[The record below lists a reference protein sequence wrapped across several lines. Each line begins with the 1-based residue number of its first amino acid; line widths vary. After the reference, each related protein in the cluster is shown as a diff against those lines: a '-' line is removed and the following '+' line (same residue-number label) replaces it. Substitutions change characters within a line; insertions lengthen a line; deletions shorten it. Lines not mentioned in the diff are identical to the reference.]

1 MNASTEMRT
10 ELKPVWCAGCG
21 DFGLLSALT
30 RRALPDLGLSPHE
43 TFIVSGIGCSS
54 RLPAYVNTY
63 GLNSLHGRAIPIA
76 RGAKLANERLT
87 VIAIGGDGD
96 FFSIGAGHLPHA
108 VRRNIDIT
116 CIMVNNFVY
125 ALTKGQTSPT
135 TPRLRRGEGHFL
147 SLRDYPPVDPILDV
161 VSYSVS
167 TGASLVAQGIATDV
181 PHLSGLIEEGI
192 RHRGFSFIS
201 VITECAT
208 FNPPGMFEA
217 VKGHATYLRE
227 GEPVELPESANGETW
242 LHDPTDVGLALRLAQ
257 TPVLEKPHLGVFFRG
272 TPEVVEEVPR

>member
-1 MNASTEMRT
+1 MNANADFRT
-10 ELKPVWCAGCG
+10 ELKPVWCPGCG
-21 DFGLLSALT
+21 CFGLLNALT
-30 RRALPDLGLSPHE
+30 RRVLPRLGVPPHE

-54 RLPAYVNTY
+54 RIPAYVDTY

-76 RGAKLANERLT
+76 QGAKLAREQLT

-125 ALTKGQTSPT
+125 ALTKGQISPT
-135 TPRLRRGEGHFL
+135 TPRWRRGEGAFL
-147 SLRDYPPVDPILDV
+147 SRENYPPVDPVLDV
-161 VSYSVS
+161 VSYSAS
-167 TGASLVAQGIATDV
+167 TQASLVAQGIATDV

-201 VITECAT
+201 VLAPCVT
-208 FNPPGMFEA
+208 FNPSGMFDAIREN
-217 VKGHATYLRE
+217 ATYLRE
-227 GEPVELPESANGETW
+227 GEPVEMPDSFGATSW
-242 LHDPTDVGLALRLAQ
+242 IHDPRDIDLALKLAEA
-257 TPVLEKPHLGVFFRG
+257 PVLEKPHLGIFFRG
-272 TPEVVEEVPR
+272 TT